1 MKLKIYLLSFFVLC
15 MVAAYFIWT
24 GADVPCVSSAF
35 SNNTLVT
42 KVNSFVENPS
52 TIPVYLIILPFAVL
66 IALLLFLFLKK
77 DEKEASVQ
85 SEEIDK
91 LLRESVL
98 LNEQSQNF
106 SKTLKETIGE
116 LIMDD
121 DTGIYKDQKN
131 ELNEMIYEF
140 MDAVNKLK
148 KDGLFNKK
156 MKNDVM
162 KIITELGIAKKMND
176 DDSDNLAQIE
186 KSKKMIED
194 FLDSGK
200 KQANPKK
207 TKTSKKKVKK
217 KI

>member
-24 GADVPCVSSAF
+24 GADMPCVSTAF

-42 KVNSFVENPS
+42 KANGFVENPS
-52 TIPVYLIILPFAVL
+52 TIPVYLIILPIVVIIIL
-66 IALLLFLFLKK
+66 IIVFMKK
-77 DEKEASVQ
+77 DKKEVSAQ